1 MKPGQDEQPLV
12 IKKPEDLVNGVVCSR
27 CRAPCLR
34 RERFMSLAEFL
45 PHLFDHGEV
54 RFREPPA
61 PSDRGREQAQAI
73 LAGAFASYWLDVAG
87 SPIAFDEEI
96 ALSAAKV
103 VQKACWYLVNR
114 NEPDE
119 QVMQA
124 LKMEAPP
131 DSASAHLSGDL
142 AFRYLTHIHRRARAL
157 KPSDVVVSQL
167 ADILRRW
174 PLSGVQS
181 DVDEPPLTPLEFA
194 RHDGLM
200 LLYAERFVRRP
211 KPAWRPG
218 KGRLLEF
225 VELVET
231 QLERPHA
238 GP

>member
-1 MKPGQDEQPLV
+1 
-12 IKKPEDLVNGVVCSR
+12 
-27 CRAPCLR
+27 
-34 RERFMSLAEFL
+34 MSLAEFL
-45 PHLFDHGEV
+45 PRLFDHGEV
-54 RFREPPA
+54 RFREPPGA
-61 PSDRGREQAQAI
+61 ADHDREQARAI
-73 LAGAFASYWLDVAG
+73 LAGAFTSYRLDVAG
-87 SPIAFDEEI
+87 PSIAFDAGI

-103 VQKACWYLVNR
+103 VQMACWYLVNP

-119 QVMQA
+119 QVMHA
-124 LKMEAPP
+124 VLMAATPG
-131 DSASAHLSGDL
+131 SASAHLSADL
-142 AFRYLTHIHRRARAL
+142 VFRYLTHIHRRARAH
-157 KPSDVVVSQL
+157 KPTDVLVSQL
-167 ADILRRW
+167 ADILRKW

-194 RHDGLM
+194 GHDGLM

-231 QLERPHA
+231 HLEKPDA